1 MQVSRRLLWEAE
13 HVPPAPSLEPA
24 AADSDIVVILAA
36 LLCALICVVGLALV
50 ARCAWL
56 RRSAH
61 GGPAAPPKKGVKK
74 KVLRSLP
81 KLSFHSGFTD
91 PKFADCAICL
101 AEFADG
107 DEIRVLPQCGHG
119 FHVACVDVWL
129 ASHSSCPSC
138 RQVLLGPS
146 APPRCQNCGTAPA
159 PAPAA
164 APTACAPTAA
174 PPPEAPA
181 PARPAPQEHQ
191 ASGSKSREDDGGHR
205 YLP

>member
-1 MQVSRRLLWEAE
+1 MQISRRLLWEAE
-13 HVPPAPSLEPA
+13 HVPAAPPPEPT
-24 AADSDIVVILAA
+24 AADSDVVVILAA

-56 RRSAH
+56 RRST
-61 GGPAAPPKKGVKK
+61 GGAPAPPPKKGVKK
-74 KVLRSLP
+74 KVLRALP

-146 APPRCQNCGTAPA
+146 APPRCQKCGTAPA
-159 PAPAA
+159 AAPA
-164 APTACAPTAA
+164 ACAPTAA
-174 PPPEAPA
+174 PPAEAPA
-181 PARPAPQEHQ
+181 PAGPAPQEHQ
-191 ASGSKSREDDGGHR
+191 ASGSKPREDGDDHR